1 MCVLRTYQAYIGL
14 FTANKLNRI
23 ATRISHRHRAARQ
36 CTLFSIPFCP
46 LRFSVFL
53 MPNSHCPTWPD
64 LTRPDPTRL
73 YKTIPG
79 FLQPMNA
86 KYSHQWTR
94 RVTRS
99 RSFQLSSFAVNKPV
113 LAAKRDW
120 LTTLY
125 GWPAAMAARV
135 FRAILPDL
143 VFGRRGTTITS
154 LKLATGPTCS
164 RTLAIT
170 SLMRSVRPI
179 SVSETSRNKHRA
191 TVVGL
196 TQQHSRV

>member
-1 MCVLRTYQAYIGL
+1 MHAVLDPLL
-14 FTANKLNRI
+14 FLFASLCSSRPIHTA
-23 ATRISHRHRAARQ
+23 
-36 CTLFSIPFCP
+36 
-46 LRFSVFL
+46 
-53 MPNSHCPTWPD
+53 
-64 LTRPDPTRL
+64 RPDPIRPYPTRL
-73 YKTIPG
+73 DKTIPG
-79 FLQPMNA
+79 LLQPMNA
-86 KYSHQWTR
+86 KYSHDADARDQWTR

-99 RSFQLSSFAVNKPV
+99 RSFQFSSFAVNKPV
-113 LAAKRDW
+113 LAAKREW

-170 SLMRSVRPI
+170 SLMRSGRPI
-179 SVSETSRNKHRA
+179 SVSETSRNEHRA